1 MMLRALAAKW
11 GGLGASGSLRD
22 GAAKPSRS
30 SSDARANAPMPYA
43 ERASRSRRERAF
55 IVFIVFIGRRFRRVR
70 SADQFALAQPNNC
83 RHGQP
88 YTSRIATAVVNP
100 AAAKARM
107 DQRQTG
113 SLLSGIDGRALRSGS
128 ISGPR

>member
-70 SADQFALAQPNNC
+70 SADQFALAQPVAMANPTPAEWP
-83 RHGQP
+83 RP
-88 YTSRIATAVVNP
+88 SSILRRRSRGWTRGKP
-100 AAAKARM
+100 
-107 DQRQTG
+107 D
-113 SLLSGIDGRALRSGS
+113 LC
-128 ISGPR
+128 